1 MGKSNH
7 ILLENVKED
16 LRNNGFALMKDF
28 ITSNSEFI
36 DLKIKFMILYIL
48 KLNSTGL
55 QPLSIL
61 KIQLIIL

>member
-16 LRNNGFALMKDF
+16 LWNNGFALMKDF